1 VVLPTRNENFG
12 MTVAEALAAETPVV
26 STRGAP
32 WAGMQANRCG
42 WWIDFGAEPLAATL
56 RSALAVPADEL
67 SAMGRRGRAWMARD
81 FGWTRVAADMAELY
95 AWLLHGG
102 EPPPTVRLA

>member
-1 VVLPTRNENFG
+1 
-12 MTVAEALAAETPVV
+12 M
-26 STRGAP
+26 SAP
-32 WAGMQANRCG
+32 WSGVRGRTGCG
-42 WWIDFGAEPLAATL
+42 WCGSISAPGAAGSQTL
-56 RSALAVPADEL
+56 LLLALAVPADEL

-102 EPPPTVRLA
+102 EPPPTVRLT